1 MIMML
6 VPKLLMI
13 SLGNRVSFVNPV
25 RYRNTYVLNIYAG
38 IKGHPSVNS
47 IGST

>member
-13 SLGNRVSFVNPV
+13 SLGNGVSLINAV
-25 RYRNTYVLNIYAG
+25 RHRNMYILNTYAG
-38 IKGHPSVNS
+38 MTRTS
-47 IGST
+47 IC